1 LTEAPAVDASP
12 LIHLARTG
20 NLPLLQVLAPTLVVP
35 EPVLEEIR
43 AKGTDDAT
51 VRAVQEIPW
60 LAVVQPSSAP
70 DPLRRWDLGQG
81 EASVLA
87 WALSRPGT
95 VAVLDDQKARTYA
108 GSLGISVIG
117 TLGIILRAKQQGMVS
132 QARPIVQDLI
142 ARGMYLS
149 RAVAERALALVGE

>member
-20 NLPLLQVLAPTLVVP
+20 NLPLLQVLAPALVVP

-51 VRAVQEIPW
+51 VRAVQDMAW
-60 LAVVQPSSAP
+60 LSVVQPPASSS
-70 DPLRRWDLGQG
+70 LRRWDLGKG

-108 GSLGISVIG
+108 GSLGISFIG
-117 TLGIILRAKQQGMVS
+117 TLGIVLRAKRQGVLS
-132 QARPIVQDLI
+132 RARPVIEDLI

-149 RAVAERALALVGE
+149 RSLAEKALALVGE

>member
-20 NLPLLQVLAPTLVVP
+20 NLSLLQVLAPTLVIP
-35 EPVLEEIR
+35 EPVLVEIR
-43 AKGTDDAT
+43 AKGTEDAT
-51 VRAVQEIPW
+51 LRAVQDTTW
-60 LAVVQPSSAP
+60 LSVVQPPSAP
-70 DPLRRWDLGQG
+70 SSLRGWDLGRG

-87 WALSRPGT
+87 WAFSRPGT
-95 VAVLDDQKARTYA
+95 IAVLDDQKARTYA

-117 TLGIILRAKQQGMVS
+117 TLGIILKAKRQGVIS
-132 QARPIVQDLI
+132 QARPIVQELI

>member
-1 LTEAPAVDASP
+1 MTEAPAVDASP
-12 LIHLARTG
+12 LIYLARTG
-20 NLPLLQVLAPTLVVP
+20 NLPLLQVLAPALAVP

-51 VRAVQEIPW
+51 LRAVQDTAW
-60 LAVVQPSSAP
+60 LSVVQPPASSL
-70 DPLRRWDLGQG
+70 LRRWDLGKG

-108 GSLGISVIG
+108 ASLGIPFIG
-117 TLGIILRAKQQGMVS
+117 TLGIVLRAKRLGVVS
-132 QARPIVQDLI
+132 QARPIVEDLI
-142 ARGMYLS
+142 AHGMYLS
-149 RAVAERALALVGE
+149 KSVAEKALALVAE